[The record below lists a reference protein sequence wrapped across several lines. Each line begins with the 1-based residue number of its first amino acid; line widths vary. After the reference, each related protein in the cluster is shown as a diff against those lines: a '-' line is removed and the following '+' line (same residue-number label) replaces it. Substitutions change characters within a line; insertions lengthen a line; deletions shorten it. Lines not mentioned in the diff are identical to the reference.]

1 MSSVNSSELL
11 SQITLVIPQLLKE
24 LEDAKAEVKNL
35 KEQLTTSNDTV
46 TKLNADIAKKD
57 GELAIMAAKLEL
69 VNKFISTFTG
79 VKVVAPA
86 VVTPV
91 AQVVSVV
98 SKQEAKAAKVK
109 NDLPPTFSDLANKL
123 AIEGAP
129 EGFKTVEKKAPVVK
143 VAAVVKQR
151 LYSYLCVHTKADG
164 TCYLEATR
172 KGFKCDFSHNE
183 NESSHATNPSQKKD
197 CRFGDGCY
205 NHDCTY
211 KHSFNWD
218 VESHL
223 QRELLEHYNEA
234 SCC

>member
-11 SQITLVIPQLLKE
+11 SQITLVIPQLLEE
-24 LEDAKAEVKNL
+24 LEAAKAEVKNL
-35 KEQLTTSNDTV
+35 KEQLTTSKDTV

-57 GELAIMAAKLEL
+57 GELAIMASKLEL
-69 VNKFISTFTG
+69 VNTFISNF
-79 VKVVAPA
+79 VNVVAPV

-143 VAAVVKQR
+143 AAAVVKQR
-151 LYSYLCVHTKADG
+151 QHSYLCLYTKADG

-172 KGFKCDFSHNE
+172 KGGFKCDFSHNE

-197 CRFGDGCY
+197 CNFGDDCY
-205 NHDCTY
+205 NHDCKY

-223 QRELLEHYNEA
+223 QRELLKHYNEA